1 MRIRKNV
8 VLSKYSNFR
17 IGGPA
22 DFFVEV
28 KNIGDA
34 KKAVAWAK
42 DNKQSILALGGGTN
56 MLISDQGY
64 RGLVIKL
71 SLNRLEIKGD
81 MVSVGAGVLVS
92 YLLNQTLNA
101 GLVGLEF
108 LTGVPGTVGGA
119 IRGNA
124 GTYGIGMGDV
134 LTLIRYLDEDYQ
146 LGEMPAEQG
155 NFVYRHSVFKERKYI
170 ILEADLKLKKGD
182 VVAARKL
189 VAERLKYRQNTQPNG
204 PSAGCIFK
212 NVLFAEADLDK
223 LKAQGLDIGPFAKKQ
238 QIPSAYLIDQA
249 GLKGK
254 TIGQAQVS
262 EKHANYI
269 INLGGATAENVLTL
283 ISFIKQQIRD
293 EYGIQ
298 LQEEIQ
304 LIF

>member
-1 MRIRKNV
+1 MRIRKQV
-8 VLSKYSNFR
+8 PLSKHTNFR

-28 KNIGDA
+28 KNIEEA
-34 KKAVAWAK
+34 KKAVTWAQ
-42 DNKQSILALGGGTN
+42 DHRRPILALGGGTN

-71 SLNRLEIKGD
+71 SLNALEIKGE

-92 YLLNQTLNA
+92 YLLNMTLNA

-124 GTYGIGMGDV
+124 GTYGIGLGDV
-134 LTLIRYLDEDYQ
+134 LAVIRYLDENYQ
-146 LGEMPAEQG
+146 LAEMPVEQG
-155 NFVYRHSVFKERKYI
+155 HFAYRHSIFKEKKYI
-170 ILEADLKLKKGD
+170 ILEADLKLKKGE
-182 VVAARKL
+182 VEAARKL
-189 VAERLKYRQNTQPNG
+189 VADRLKYRQATQPNG

-212 NVLFAEADLDK
+212 NVPLDQVDVDK
-223 LKAQGLDIGPFAKKQ
+223 LKNKGVDTSLFTKYQN
-238 QIPSAYLIDQA
+238 IPAGYLIDHM

-254 TIGQAQVS
+254 KIGGAEVS
-262 EKHANYI
+262 SKHANYI
-269 INLGGATAENVLTL
+269 LNTGQANAEDVITL
-283 ISFIKQQIRD
+283 ISFIKQQVRD